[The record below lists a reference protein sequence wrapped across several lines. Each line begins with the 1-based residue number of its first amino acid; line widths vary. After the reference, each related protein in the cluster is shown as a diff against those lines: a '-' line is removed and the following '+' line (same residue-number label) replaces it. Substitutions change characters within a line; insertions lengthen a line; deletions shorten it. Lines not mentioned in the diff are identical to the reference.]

1 MAALDD
7 FVNSNMPAAL
17 GSAPSASAPPIAG
30 GQEWRAPMQL
40 PPEQAPSQG
49 AGMDNIDPEASRST
63 FMESMSA
70 AKTAPDE
77 ELKKMTTVLDDMFGP
92 GRYVEAYNELY
103 EKLGGKK
110 ALGPDQPKLTDR
122 EKAMAVFDFGL
133 RMMAHSAAGE
143 PLGGAIA
150 KSGLETRAATE
161 ALKERNYKRFQY
173 DNAIARE
180 GALGMQQE
188 MGKDRRAALGA
199 MTDIEYANSRRSYA
213 NRPTEKQWLY
223 ETAMRIYKDRPN
235 AEELSLNIATG
246 GWPPQRARQEASE
259 MLLAQEKRGTV
270 YMPDGS
276 TKKANEL
283 TAADRERFIEY
294 AVDLMTSPP
303 GGGPGLR
310 QERQQQQ
317 GAIGGGEA
325 APTRRPLSEIGM

>member
-40 PPEQAPSQG
+40 PPQQAPQ
-49 AGMDNIDPEASRST
+49 APRPQAMDPITT
-63 FMESMSA
+63 FQESVSA
-70 AKTAPDE
+70 AKTAPEE

-92 GRYVEAYNELY
+92 DRYVEAFEELY
-103 EKLGGKK
+103 TKLGGKD
-110 ALGPDQPKLTDR
+110 AIPDQELSKR
-122 EKAMAVFDFGL
+122 EKAMALFDFGL
-133 RMMAHSAAGE
+133 RMMAHSAEGE
-143 PLGGAIA
+143 SLGGAIGKA
-150 KSGLETRAATE
+150 GLETRAATE
-161 ALKERNYKRFQY
+161 AIKDRNYER
-173 DNAIARE
+173 ARKE
-180 GALGMQQE
+180 ELTDKEVARGMQTE
-188 MGKDRRAALGA
+188 MGRDRRAALDA

-223 ETAMRIYKDRPN
+223 GVAQEIYGNRPN
-235 AEELSLNIATG
+235 ADELALSIATG
-246 GWPPQRARQEASE
+246 GYTPQRARQEATE
-259 MLLAQEKRGTV
+259 MLVAAESRDRIP
-270 YMPDGS
+270 MPDGS
-276 TKKANEL
+276 VKKAKDL

-294 AVDLMTSPP
+294 AVDLMTSPA